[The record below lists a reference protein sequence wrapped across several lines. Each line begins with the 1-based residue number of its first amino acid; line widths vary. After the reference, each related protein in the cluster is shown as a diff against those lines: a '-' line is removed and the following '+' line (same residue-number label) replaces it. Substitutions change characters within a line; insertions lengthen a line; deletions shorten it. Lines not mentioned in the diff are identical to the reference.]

1 VRDTR
6 PTAPT
11 APSRRRYRRGD
22 ESGAALVEFAL
33 VIGLFMLVLYGLIS
47 YGMIMA
53 TKQRVTN
60 AASEAARSAVG
71 EANDADAITVATARV
86 NSLLSGS
93 AGKYT
98 PVVTTEPCAGVIPP
112 SPPTSCVKVKITWD
126 WKNHPVV
133 PPAPLLSGLTPDN
146 IISEAQVQYK

>member
-1 VRDTR
+1 MRDIQVPP
-6 PTAPT
+6 PTAH
-11 APSRRRYRRGD
+11 ARRGLRRQRG

-71 EANDADAITVATARV
+71 SADDAAAISAATTRA
-86 NSLLSGS
+86 NSLLSGGS
-93 AGKYT
+93 YSPV
-98 PVVTTEPCAGVIPP
+98 PVVTTAACG
-112 SPPTSCVKVKITWD
+112 SSTCVKVKITWD
-126 WKNHPVV
+126 YKNHPVV
-133 PPAPLLSGLTPDN
+133 PPAPGIGLFTPDN

>member
-1 VRDTR
+1 MPDRGL
-6 PTAPT
+6 
-11 APSRRRYRRGD
+11 RRERG

-33 VIGLFMLVLYGLIS
+33 VVGLFMLILYGLIS

-71 EANDADAITVATARV
+71 QTTDAAAISTATTRRELAAVRLGGQLHAR
-86 NSLLSGS
+86 SS
-93 AGKYT
+93 
-98 PVVTTEPCAGVIPP
+98 PP
-112 SPPTSCVKVKITWD
+112 SPCGASTCVKVKIDWD
-126 WKNHPVV
+126 YKNHPVV
-133 PPAPLLSGLTPDN
+133 PPAPGIGLFTPDH

>member
-33 VIGLFMLVLYGLIS
+33 VIGIFMLVLYGLIS

-71 EANDADAITVATARV
+71 EANDADAIAAATTRL
-86 NSLLSGS
+86 NTLLSGS

-98 PVVTTEPCAGVIPP
+98 PVVTTAACG
-112 SPPTSCVKVKITWD
+112 TSTCVKVTVTWD

-133 PPAPLLSGLTPDN
+133 PPAPGIGLFTPDN
-146 IISEAQVQYK
+146 IVSEAQVQYK

>member
-1 VRDTR
+1 VSDSRVI
-6 PTAPT
+6 APQARFRLRT
-11 APSRRRYRRGD
+11 GRKN

-33 VIGLFMLVLYGLIS
+33 VIGIFMLVLYGLIS
-47 YGMIMA
+47 FGMIMA

-71 EANDADAITVATARV
+71 ESNDTAAIAAATTRV
-86 NSLLSGS
+86 DTLLSGS
-93 AGKYT
+93 AGSYT
-98 PVVTTEPCAGVIPP
+98 RVVTATPLPC
-112 SPPTSCVKVKITWD
+112 SPCLVKVTITWD

-133 PPAPLLSGLTPDN
+133 PPAPGIGLVTPDK

>member
-1 VRDTR
+1 MRDIQVPP
-6 PTAPT
+6 PTAH
-11 APSRRRYRRGD
+11 ARFGLRRERG

-33 VIGLFMLVLYGLIS
+33 VIGLFMLILYGLIS

-71 EANDADAITVATARV
+71 EADDAAAIAVATTRV

-93 AGKYT
+93 AGSYT
-98 PVVTTEPCAGVIPP
+98 PVVTAVPCG
-112 SPPTSCVKVKITWD
+112 TSTCVKVKITWD
-126 WKNHPVV
+126 YKNHPVV
-133 PPAPLLSGLTPDN
+133 PPAPGIGLFTPDN

>member
-1 VRDTR
+1 MRDTR

-33 VIGLFMLVLYGLIS
+33 VIGIFMLVLYGLIS

-60 AASEAARSAVG
+60 AASESARSAVG
-71 EANDADAITVATARV
+71 EANDAAAVLVATARV
-86 NSLLSGS
+86 NTLLAGS

-98 PVVTTEPCAGVIPP
+98 PEVTTVPCG
-112 SPPTSCVKVKITWD
+112 TSTCVKVKITWD

-133 PPAPLLSGLTPDN
+133 PPAPGIGLFTPDS
-146 IISEAQVQYK
+146 IVSEAQVQYK